1 MARIILH
8 YFPGNSFLH
17 RWDARCKF
25 FGLLIITATL
35 LQSKI
40 TWLIFDS
47 TLLMGLLILSR
58 LPLRQFFRDFWIWAI
73 FLFALFLFQAFFT
86 PGLRVSAF
94 PWLPAS
100 QDGLRLG
107 SLTCWR
113 LGLILSF
120 SILFTAMTR
129 PRELQDALIW
139 LLKPVPFLPERRIG
153 LMVSLTLRFFSII
166 MDQADE
172 VRLAHKARLGDQN
185 KNPFR
190 RAKFLALP
198 LLRRSFSR
206 AEDVTLALAARG
218 YRDDLSLRLPKLPIS
233 HLIPLFF
240 LLVFFTVIG
249 WLNL

>member
-1 MARIILH
+1 MARIALH

-17 RWDARCKF
+17 HWDARCKF
-25 FGLLIITATL
+25 FGLLMITATL
-35 LQSKI
+35 LQSRI
-40 TWLIFDS
+40 AWFVFDS

-58 LPLRQFFRDFWIWAI
+58 LPLRQFFGDFRIWAI
-73 FLFALFLFQAFFT
+73 FLFTLFLFQAFFT
-86 PGLRVSAF
+86 PGPRVSAF
-94 PWLPAS
+94 PWLPIS

-113 LGLILSF
+113 LGLVLSF
-120 SILFTAMTR
+120 SILFTAITR

-139 LLKPVPFLPERRIG
+139 LLKPIPFLPERRIG

-166 MDQADE
+166 LDQADE
-172 VRLAHKARLGDQN
+172 VRFAHKARLGDQN

-198 LLRRSFSR
+198 LLRHSFAR
-206 AEDVTLALAARG
+206 AEEVTLALVARG
-218 YRDDLSLRLPKLPIS
+218 YRDDLSLQIPKLPIS

-240 LLVFFTVIG
+240 LLVSFIVI
-249 WLNL
+249 WRFH

>member
-1 MARIILH
+1 MARIAFH
-8 YFPGNSFLH
+8 YFPGNSSLH
-17 RWDARCKF
+17 HWDARCKF
-25 FGLLIITATL
+25 FGLLMITATL
-35 LQSKI
+35 LQSRVI
-40 TWLIFDS
+40 WLIFDS

-58 LPLRQFFRDFWIWAI
+58 LPLRQFFRDFRIWAI

-86 PGLRVSAF
+86 PGSRLPAF
-94 PWLPAS
+94 PWLPVS

-120 SILFTAMTR
+120 SILFTAITR

-139 LLKPVPFLPERRIG
+139 FLKPIPFLPERRVG

-166 MDQADE
+166 LDQADE
-172 VRLAHKARLGDQN
+172 VRLAHKARLGNQN

-218 YRDDLSLRLPKLPIS
+218 YRDDLPLQLPKLPTS
-233 HLIPLFF
+233 HLIPLLILLGF
-240 LLVFFTVIG
+240 LVVIG
-249 WLNL
+249 K